1 MANEQNPKK
10 KRNWSILLGA
20 AFLMASS
27 AIGPG
32 FLTQTAV
39 FTEQLGASFAF
50 VILLS
55 IVLDA
60 IAQLNIWRIIA
71 VADQPAQDI
80 ANKVLPGL
88 GYFISFLVFLG
99 GLAFNIGNIAGAGL
113 GLNVLFGISVQQGAM
128 ISAILA
134 IGIFVYKEAGKA
146 MDLFA
151 KTMGLLKIGLAL
163 FIAYISNPPLAE
175 AAVRAV
181 NPTQFSFTA
190 VLTIVGGTVGGYIT
204 FSGAH
209 RLLDAR
215 QTGIDNLPAVNSGA
229 LSAIGLASLMRLLL
243 FIAALGVVST
253 GATLDPAN
261 PAASVFQLASGQFGY
276 KVFGLVIWAAGIS
289 SVVGSAY
296 TSISFI
302 KSFHPLILKYHKAII
317 IVFIMVSCAIFIA
330 IGKPIKILL
339 AVGALNGLI
348 LPISLA
354 IMLVAAYRSKIIA
367 DYKQPLWLTVSGFG
381 VVAIMIWMGYGT
393 IVQMLGGQ

>member
-1 MANEQNPKK
+1 MKPKY
-10 KRNWSILLGA
+10 NWSVLLGA

-39 FTEQLGASFAF
+39 FTQQLGASFAF

-55 IVLDA
+55 IILDA

-71 VADQPAQDI
+71 VADKPAQDI
-80 ANKVLPGL
+80 ANKVFPGL

-113 GLNVLFGISVQQGAM
+113 GLNVLFGISVGQGAV
-128 ISAILA
+128 ISAIMA
-134 IGIFVYKEAGKA
+134 IGIFIYKEAGKA
-146 MDLFA
+146 MDVFA
-151 KTMGLLKIGLAL
+151 KTMGLIKIVLAL
-163 FIAYISNPPLAE
+163 IIAYTSSPPLAE
-175 AAVRAV
+175 AALRAV

-215 QTGIDNLPAVNSGA
+215 QTGIQNLGAVNKGA
-229 LSAIGLASLMRLLL
+229 LSAIGLASVMRLLL
-243 FIAALGVVST
+243 FIAALGVVSK
-253 GATLDPAN
+253 GFTLDPSN
-261 PAASVFQLASGQFGY
+261 PAASVFKLASGEIGY
-276 KVFGLVIWAAGIS
+276 KIFGVVIWAAGIS

-302 KSFHPLILKYHKAII
+302 KTFHPLILKFNREII
-317 IVFIMVSCAIFIA
+317 IAFISISCVIFIL
-330 IGKPIKILL
+330 IGKPVKILL
-339 AVGALNGLI
+339 AVGAINGFI
-348 LPISLA
+348 LPIALG
-354 IMLVAAYRSKIIA
+354 IMLIAAYRTKIITN
-367 DYKQPLWLTVSGFG
+367 YKQPIWLTLTGLA
-381 VVAIMIWMGYGT
+381 VVITMVWMSYGT
-393 IVQMLGGQ
+393 ILQMINGE

>member
-1 MANEQNPKK
+1 MKK
-10 KRNWSILLGA
+10 KYNWSVLIGA

-55 IVLDA
+55 ILLDA

-71 VADQPAQDI
+71 VADKPAQDI
-80 ANKVLPGL
+80 ANKVFPGL
-88 GYFISFLVFLG
+88 GYFLSFLVFLG

-113 GLNVLFGISVQQGAM
+113 GLNVLFGISVAQGAA
-128 ISAILA
+128 ISAVIA

-146 MDLFA
+146 MDVFA
-151 KTMGLLKIGLAL
+151 KTMGILKIGLAL
-163 FIAYISNPPLAE
+163 FIAWVSNPPLAE
-175 AAVRAV
+175 AAIRSV

-215 QTGIDNLPAVNSGA
+215 QTGIHNLPAVNRGA

-253 GATLDPAN
+253 GAHLDPSN
-261 PAASVFQLASGQFGY
+261 PAASVFKLASGQFGY
-276 KVFGLVIWAAGIS
+276 KVFGVVIWAAGIS

-296 TSISFI
+296 TSVSFI
-302 KSFHPLILKYHKAII
+302 KSFHPVILKYNREII
-317 IVFIMVSCAIFIA
+317 IVFILISCLIFII
-330 IGKPIKILL
+330 IGKPIKVLL
-339 AVGALNGLI
+339 AVGAINGLI
-348 LPISLA
+348 LPIALGV
-354 IMLVAAYRSKIIA
+354 MLIAAYRKKIISG
-367 DYKQPLWLTVSGFG
+367 YKQPLWLTIAGSA
-381 VVAIMIWMGYGT
+381 VVITMIWMGYGT
-393 IVQMLGGQ
+393 IVQMLNP

>member
-1 MANEQNPKK
+1 MKK
-10 KRNWSILLGA
+10 KYNWSILLGA

-55 IVLDA
+55 IILDA
-60 IAQLNIWRIIA
+60 VAQLNIWRIIA
-71 VADQPAQDI
+71 VADRPAQDI
-80 ANKVLPGL
+80 ANQVFHGL

-113 GLNVLFGISVQQGAM
+113 GLNVLLGISVSHGAI
-128 ISAILA
+128 ISAIIA
-134 IGIFVYKEAGKA
+134 IGIFIYKEAGKA
-146 MDLFA
+146 MDVFA
-151 KTMGLLKIGLAL
+151 KTMGLIKILLAL
-163 FIAYISNPPLAE
+163 FIAWVSEPPLAE
-175 AAVRAV
+175 AAIRAV

-215 QTGIDNLPAVNSGA
+215 QTGIENLSAVNKGA

-253 GATLDPAN
+253 GVKLDPSN
-261 PAASVFQLASGQFGY
+261 PAASVFKLASGEFGY
-276 KVFGLVIWAAGIS
+276 KIFGVVIWAAGIS

-296 TSISFI
+296 TSVSFI
-302 KSFHPLILKYHKAII
+302 KSFHPVILKFNREII
-317 IVFIMVSCAIFIA
+317 ITFISISCIIFIL
-330 IGKPIKILL
+330 IGKPVSILL
-339 AVGALNGLI
+339 TVGAINGFI
-348 LPISLA
+348 LPIALG
-354 IMLVAAYRSKIIA
+354 IMLVAAYRSKIVSN
-367 DYKQPLWLTVSGFG
+367 YKQPLLLTITGLA
-381 VVAIMIWMGYGT
+381 VVITMVWMSYGT
-393 IVQMLGGQ
+393 IVQMITGK

>member
-1 MANEQNPKK
+1 MKAKY
-10 KRNWSILLGA
+10 NWSVLLGA

-39 FTEQLGASFAF
+39 FTQQLGASFAF

-55 IVLDA
+55 IILDA

-80 ANKVLPGL
+80 ANKVFPGL

-113 GLNVLFGISVQQGAM
+113 GLNVLFGITVGQGAV
-128 ISAILA
+128 ISAIMA
-134 IGIFVYKEAGKA
+134 IGIFIYKEAGKA
-146 MDLFA
+146 MDVFA
-151 KTMGLLKIGLAL
+151 KTMGLIKIILAL
-163 FIAYISNPPLAE
+163 VIAYTSSPPLAE
-175 AAVRAV
+175 AALRAV

-215 QTGIDNLPAVNSGA
+215 QTGIQNLGAVNKGA
-229 LSAIGLASLMRLLL
+229 LSAIGLASIMRLLL
-243 FIAALGVVST
+243 FIAALGVVSK
-253 GATLDPAN
+253 GFTLDPAN
-261 PAASVFQLASGQFGY
+261 PAASVFKLASGEIGY
-276 KVFGLVIWAAGIS
+276 KIFGVVIWAAGIS

-296 TSISFI
+296 TSISFV
-302 KSFHPLILKYHKAII
+302 KSFHPLILKFNRTII
-317 IVFIMVSCAIFIA
+317 IAFISISCIIFIL
-330 IGKPIKILL
+330 IGKPVKTLL
-339 AVGALNGLI
+339 TVGAINGFI
-348 LPISLA
+348 LPIALG
-354 IMLVAAYRSKIIA
+354 IMLIAAYKTKIIA
-367 DYKQPLWLTVSGFG
+367 NYKQPFWLTLTGLA
-381 VVAIMIWMGYGT
+381 VVLTMVWMSYGT
-393 IVQMLGGQ
+393 IIQMINGE

>member
-1 MANEQNPKK
+1 MKPKY
-10 KRNWSILLGA
+10 NWSVLLGA

-39 FTEQLGASFAF
+39 FTQQLGASFAF

-55 IVLDA
+55 IILDA

-71 VADQPAQDI
+71 VADKPAQDI
-80 ANKVLPGL
+80 ANKVFPGL

-113 GLNVLFGISVQQGAM
+113 GLNVLFGISVGQGAV
-128 ISAILA
+128 ISAIMA
-134 IGIFVYKEAGKA
+134 IGIFIYKEAGKA

-151 KTMGLLKIGLAL
+151 KCMGLIKIVLAL
-163 FIAYISNPPLAE
+163 IIAYTSSPPLAE
-175 AAVRAV
+175 AALRAV
-181 NPTQFSFTA
+181 NPTQFSFIA

-215 QTGIDNLPAVNSGA
+215 QTGIQNLGAVNKGA
-229 LSAIGLASLMRLLL
+229 LSAIGLASIMRILL
-243 FIAALGVVST
+243 FIAALGVVSK
-253 GATLDPAN
+253 GFTLDPSN
-261 PAASVFQLASGQFGY
+261 PAASVFKLASGEIGY
-276 KVFGLVIWAAGIS
+276 KIFGVVIWAAGIS

-302 KSFHPLILKYHKAII
+302 KSFHPTILKFNREII
-317 IVFIMVSCAIFIA
+317 IAFISISCFIFIL
-330 IGKPIKILL
+330 IGKPVKILL
-339 AVGALNGLI
+339 TVGAINGFI
-348 LPISLA
+348 LPIALG
-354 IMLVAAYRSKIIA
+354 IMLIAAYKTRIIA
-367 DYKQPLWLTVSGFG
+367 NYKQPLWLTLTGLA
-381 VVAIMIWMGYGT
+381 VVLTMVWMSYGT
-393 IVQMLGGQ
+393 ILQMINGE

>member
-1 MANEQNPKK
+1 M
-10 KRNWSILLGA
+10 KRKYNWSVLLGA

-39 FTEQLGASFAF
+39 FTQQLGASFAF

-55 IVLDA
+55 IILDA

-71 VADQPAQDI
+71 VADKPAQDI
-80 ANKVLPGL
+80 ANKVFPGL

-113 GLNVLFGISVQQGAM
+113 GLNVLFGISVGQGAV
-128 ISAILA
+128 ISAIIA
-134 IGIFVYKEAGKA
+134 VGIFIYKEAGKA

-151 KTMGLLKIGLAL
+151 KTMGLIKILLAL
-163 FIAYISNPPLAE
+163 FIAYTSSPPLAE
-175 AAVRAV
+175 AAVRAI

-215 QTGIDNLPAVNSGA
+215 QTGIQNLGAVNKGA

-243 FIAALGVVST
+243 FIAALGVVSK
-253 GATLDPAN
+253 GFTLDPAN
-261 PAASVFQLASGQFGY
+261 PAASVFKLASGEIGY
-276 KVFGLVIWAAGIS
+276 KIFGVVIWAAGIS

-302 KSFHPLILKYHKAII
+302 KTFHPLILKFNREII
-317 IVFIMVSCAIFIA
+317 ITFISISCVIFLL

-339 AVGALNGLI
+339 AVGAINGFI
-348 LPISLA
+348 LPIALG
-354 IMLVAAYRSKIIA
+354 IMLVAAYRTKIISS
-367 DYKQPLWLTVSGFG
+367 YKQPLWLTLTGLA
-381 VVAIMIWMGYGT
+381 VVLTMVWMSYGT
-393 IVQMLGGQ
+393 IIQMINGE

>member
-1 MANEQNPKK
+1 MKPKY
-10 KRNWSILLGA
+10 NWSVLLGA

-39 FTEQLGASFAF
+39 FTQQLGASFAF

-55 IVLDA
+55 IILDA

-71 VADQPAQDI
+71 VADKPAQDI
-80 ANKVLPGL
+80 ANKVFPGL

-113 GLNVLFGISVQQGAM
+113 GLNVLFGISVGQGAV
-128 ISAILA
+128 ISAIMA
-134 IGIFVYKEAGKA
+134 IGIFIYKEAGKA
-146 MDLFA
+146 MDVFA
-151 KTMGLLKIGLAL
+151 KTMGLIKIVLAL
-163 FIAYISNPPLAE
+163 IIAYTSSPPLAE
-175 AAVRAV
+175 AALRAV

-215 QTGIDNLPAVNSGA
+215 QTGIQNLGAVNKGA
-229 LSAIGLASLMRLLL
+229 LSAIGLASVMRLLL
-243 FIAALGVVST
+243 FIAALGVVSK
-253 GATLDPAN
+253 GFTLDPSN
-261 PAASVFQLASGQFGY
+261 PAASVFKLASGEIGY
-276 KVFGLVIWAAGIS
+276 KIFGVVIWAAGIS

-302 KSFHPLILKYHKAII
+302 KTFHPLILKFNREII
-317 IVFIMVSCAIFIA
+317 IAFISISCVIFIL
-330 IGKPIKILL
+330 IGKPVKILL
-339 AVGALNGLI
+339 AVGAINGFI
-348 LPISLA
+348 LPIALG
-354 IMLVAAYRSKIIA
+354 IMLIAAYRTKIIA
-367 DYKQPLWLTVSGFG
+367 NYKQPIWLTLTGLA
-381 VVAIMIWMGYGT
+381 VVITMVWMSYGT
-393 IVQMLGGQ
+393 ILQMINGE

>member
-1 MANEQNPKK
+1 MKK
-10 KRNWSILLGA
+10 KYNWSVLIGA

-71 VADQPAQDI
+71 VADKPAQDI
-80 ANKVLPGL
+80 ANLVFPGL
-88 GYFISFLVFLG
+88 GYFLSFLVFLG

-113 GLNVLFGISVQQGAM
+113 GLNVLFGISVAQGSV
-128 ISAILA
+128 ISAIMA
-134 IGIFVYKEAGKA
+134 IGIFIYREAGKA
-146 MDLFA
+146 MDVFA
-151 KTMGLLKIGLAL
+151 KTMGLLKICLAL

-175 AAVRAV
+175 AAIRSV

-215 QTGIDNLPAVNSGA
+215 QTGIHNLTAVNRGA
-229 LSAIGLASLMRLLL
+229 ISAIGLASLMRLLL

-253 GATLDPAN
+253 GAKLDPSN

-276 KVFGLVIWAAGIS
+276 KVFGVVMWAAGIS

-302 KSFHPLILKYHKAII
+302 KSFHPVILKYNRQII
-317 IVFIMVSCAIFIA
+317 ISFISVSCFIFVL
-330 IGKPIKILL
+330 IGKPVKVLL
-339 AVGALNGLI
+339 TVGAINGLI
-348 LPISLA
+348 LPIALTV
-354 IMLVAAYRSKIIA
+354 MLVAAYRTKIIST
-367 DYKQPLWLTVSGFG
+367 YRQPLWLSIAGAA
-381 VVAIMIWMGYGT
+381 VVLTMIWMGYGA
-393 IVQMLGGQ
+393 ISDIFNAI

>member
-1 MANEQNPKK
+1 MKQKH
-10 KRNWSILLGA
+10 NWSVLIGA

-71 VADQPAQDI
+71 VADKPAQDI
-80 ANKVLPGL
+80 ANKVFPGA
-88 GYFISFLVFLG
+88 GYFLSLLVFLG
-99 GLAFNIGNIAGAGL
+99 GMAFNIGNIAGAGL
-113 GLNVLFGISVQQGAM
+113 GLNVLFGVSIAQGAM
-128 ISAILA
+128 ISAVIA
-134 IGIFVYKEAGKA
+134 IAIFVYKEAGKA
-146 MDLFA
+146 MDAFA

-163 FIAYISNPPLAE
+163 FIAYVSDPPIAE
-175 AAVRAV
+175 AVIRSV
-181 NPTQFSFTA
+181 NPTKFSFGA

-215 QTGIDNLPAVNSGA
+215 QTGIQNLASVNKGA

-243 FIAALGVVST
+243 FIAALGVVSK
-253 GATLDPAN
+253 GVALNPEN
-261 PAASVFQLASGQFGY
+261 PAASVFQLAAGQFGY
-276 KVFGLVIWAAGIS
+276 KIFGVVIWAAGIS

-302 KSFHPLILKYHKAII
+302 KSFHSKIMEYNKAIT
-317 IVFIMVSCAIFIA
+317 IVFIMISCFIFIL
-330 IGKPIKILL
+330 IGKPVKILL
-339 AVGALNGLI
+339 AVGAINGLI
-348 LPISLA
+348 LPIALGV
-354 IMLVAAYRSKIIA
+354 MLVAAYRSKIIA
-367 DYKQPLWLTVSGFG
+367 DYKQPLWLTIAGIG
-381 VVAIMIWMGYGT
+381 VVATMVWMGYGT
-393 IVQMLGGQ
+393 IMQMVFAT

>member
-1 MANEQNPKK
+1 MKK
-10 KRNWSILLGA
+10 KYNWSVLIGA

-55 IVLDA
+55 IILDA
-60 IAQLNIWRIIA
+60 VAQLNIWRIIA
-71 VADQPAQDI
+71 VADKPAQDI
-80 ANKVLPGL
+80 ANKVFPGA
-88 GYFISFLVFLG
+88 GYFLSFLVFLG

-113 GLNVLFGISVQQGAM
+113 GLNVLFGISVAQGAM
-128 ISAILA
+128 ISAIIA
-134 IGIFVYKEAGKA
+134 IGIFVYREAGKA
-146 MDLFA
+146 MDAFA

-163 FIAYISNPPLAE
+163 FIAYVSDPPIME
-175 AAVRAV
+175 AVVRSV
-181 NPTQFSFTA
+181 NPTQFSFSA

-215 QTGIDNLPAVNSGA
+215 QTGIANLPAVNKGA
-229 LSAIGLASLMRLLL
+229 LSAIGLASVMRLLL
-243 FIAALGVVST
+243 FIAALGVVSK
-253 GATLDPAN
+253 GHSLNPDN

-302 KSFHPLILKYHKAII
+302 KSFHANILKHTRII
-317 IVFIMVSCAIFIA
+317 TILFILISCAIFIM
-330 IGKPIKILL
+330 IGKPVQILL
-339 AVGALNGLI
+339 AVGAINGLI
-348 LPISLA
+348 LPLA
-354 IMLVAAYRSKIIA
+354 LGMMLVAAYRSNIISS
-367 DYKQPLWLTVSGFG
+367 YKQPLWLTLTGIG
-381 VVAIMIWMGYGT
+381 VVVTMIWMGYGT
-393 IVQMLGGQ
+393 MIQMFTN

>member
-1 MANEQNPKK
+1 MNKK
-10 KRNWSILLGA
+10 YNWSVLLGA

-39 FTEQLGASFAF
+39 FTQQLGASFAF

-55 IVLDA
+55 IILDA
-60 IAQLNIWRIIA
+60 VAQLNIWRIIA
-71 VADQPAQDI
+71 VADKPAQDI
-80 ANKVLPGL
+80 ANNVFPGL

-113 GLNVLFGISVQQGAM
+113 GLNVLFGISVGQGAI
-128 ISAILA
+128 ISAIIA
-134 IGIFVYKEAGKA
+134 IGIFLYKEAGKA
-146 MDLFA
+146 MDVFA

-163 FIAYISNPPLAE
+163 FIAYISDPPLAE
-175 AAVRAV
+175 AAIRAV

-215 QTGIDNLPAVNSGA
+215 QTGIENLSGVNKGA

-243 FIAALGVVST
+243 FIAALGVVSK
-253 GATLDPAN
+253 GAVLDPSN

-302 KSFHPLILKYHKAII
+302 KSFHPVILKYNREII
-317 IVFIMVSCAIFIA
+317 IVFISISCIIFEIV
-330 IGKPIKILL
+330 GKPVEVLL

-348 LPISLA
+348 LPIALG
-354 IMLVAAYRSKIIA
+354 IMLVAAYRTRIIA
-367 DYKQPLWLTVSGFG
+367 DYKQPLWLTVSGIL

-393 IVQMLGGQ
+393 IVQMISGN